1 MDKRRMIRVN
11 DEIANELNKILREGI
26 KDPRLTGMASVL
38 RVDTTA
44 DLKFCKVFVS
54 IMGDEE
60 TKQKGMAA
68 IESSKG
74 HIRSAI
80 ASSINLRQTPE
91 FTFILDESL
100 EHGFKIGAILDE
112 VNKNQE

>member
-26 KDPRLTGMASVL
+26 KDPRLDGVMASVL
-38 RVDTTA
+38 RAETTA

-54 IMGDEE
+54 IMGDDEG
-60 TKQKGMAA
+60 KAKGMAA
-68 IESSKG
+68 IESAKG
-74 HIRSAI
+74 HIRSQI
-80 ASSINLRQTPE
+80 ASAINLRQTPE
-91 FTFILDESL
+91 FTFILDDSL

-112 VNKNQE
+112 VNKG